1 MGGKH
6 KKCIYTENDGKGCEF
21 IASFGFNKQMGTKYC
36 SKHKEH
42 EMINLL
48 CKLCSCGKSR
58 PTYNFE
64 GLSANFCF
72 QCKSQDMV
80 NVNDRKCFCGKAR
93 PTFNFEGL
101 KAEFCAKCREN
112 GMIDVYSNRCFCGK
126 STNSCFNFEGL
137 KPKYCSKCKLD
148 GMLNITHNKC
158 KCGKVQPSFNYE
170 GLTPEYCKLCK
181 EHGMFMLRKRMCI
194 KCDTNQATFNN
205 KDLKA
210 QFCKTCKTP
219 DMINVIDKCKNI
231 DCLNC
236 GNVKYRYYC
245 THCFSN
251 LFPNDP
257 LTLQIRTKSK
267 ENYVRDFLNEN
278 FDGFI
283 HDKAL
288 WTGHCDCSQRRRID
302 HRKLIGNTLLCIET
316 DENQHKRYDEKDEEI
331 RYDDLYMLHSGK
343 FVFIRF
349 NPDKY
354 INKNGTT
361 VNPSMKKRMDD
372 LQNEINIHI
381 IRINAQDNTELLELH
396 YLYYDGYN

>member
-6 KKCIYTENDGKGCEF
+6 KKCIYTENDGKGCKF

-36 SKHKEH
+36 SKHKEP

-48 CKLCSCGKSR
+48 CKLCSCGKAR
-58 PTYNFE
+58 PIYNFE

-80 NVNDRKCFCGKAR
+80 NVNDRKCFCGKVR

-101 KAEFCAKCREN
+101 KAEYCAKCREN

-126 STNSCFNFEGL
+126 STNACFNYEGL

-148 GMLNITHNKC
+148 GMLNIAHNKC
-158 KCGKVQPSFNYE
+158 KCGKVQPSFNFE
-170 GLTPEYCKLCK
+170 GLSAEYCKLCK
-181 EHGMFMLRKRMCI
+181 EDGMIMLRKRTCI
-194 KCDTNQATFNN
+194 KCHINQATFNN

-210 QFCKTCKTP
+210 QFCKTCKTH

-231 DCLNC
+231 DCYSC

-257 LTLQIRTKSK
+257 LTIQIRTKSK

-278 FDGFI
+278 FEGFI

-316 DENQHKRYDEKDEEI
+316 DENQHKRYDQKDEEI

-354 INKNGTT
+354 INKNGTA
-361 VNPSMKKRMDD
+361 VNTSMKKRMDD

-381 IRINAQDNTELLELH
+381 ERINAEKNTELLELH